1 MVSTSMLPLSV
12 SPRAVKVTVAPLE
25 PAVPQLLAS
34 LPCDGQQVCLAGVE
48 VQRGAAEDDVGRGVG
63 E

>member
-1 MVSTSMLPLSV
+1 MVSTSMSAAERL
-12 SPRAVKVTVAPLE
+12 AQGGEGDGAPLE

-48 VQRGAAEDDVGRGVG
+48 VERGAAEDDVGVVLVT
-63 E
+63 